1 MTPSLSSSPWD
12 DYHRPPAPELL
23 EPKNPKSFDIIS
35 HKLTAEALEVTY
47 YTEGVLKELF
57 ISIDRDDLWKWA
69 VDNKEIHQVYE
80 MPFYDP
86 ESDEEYL
93 VIYPPTAEPGT
104 AEQINA
110 IRFDSWLK
118 ELQDEGLERIV
129 KVFHQ

>member
-12 DYHRPPAPELL
+12 DYHRSPAPELL
-23 EPKNPKSFDIIS
+23 EPENPKPFDIIS

-47 YTEGVLKELF
+47 YTEGILKELF

-80 MPFYDP
+80 MPFYDT

-93 VIYPPTAEPGT
+93 VIYPPTAEIGT

-110 IRFDSWLK
+110 NRFDRWLK
-118 ELQDEGLERIV
+118 ELQDEGLERIL
-129 KVFHQ
+129 KAFHQ